1 MIAHQTGYRKPYQ
14 QQWIL
19 DSGCTKHMTFD
30 EGHFINFK
38 RDGGTVTV
46 ANGKTLQVRGGGTIE
61 VPIQGKMTQ
70 ITGVI
75 YVPDLG
81 YNLLSVSQLAERG
94 MKYNFDS
101 SSATL
106 LRNGKV
112 VAIVRKLGRTYML
125 KGSSNERGQRAFL
138 ASVDKGQD
146 VSERWHQRLG
156 HPGLHKTE
164 LFGSGAVDGIPP
176 LQQVNYDICKM
187 TKSTQNVN
195 MTPAAR
201 ATQKLERVHMDFWG
215 LYKTPT
221 TGGSKYMLTITDD
234 FSRKS

>member
-1 MIAHQTGYRKPYQ
+1 
-14 QQWIL
+14 
-19 DSGCTKHMTFD
+19 MTFD

-38 RDGGTVTV
+38 RDCGTVTV

-75 YVPDLG
+75 YIPDLG

-94 MKYNFDS
+94 MKCNFDS

-112 VAIVRKLGRTYML
+112 VAIVRKLGRTYVL
-125 KGSSNERGQRAFL
+125 KGSTNEKGQRVFL
-138 ASVDKGQD
+138 ASIDKGQD
-146 VSERWHQRLG
+146 VSEKWHQRLG
-156 HPGLHKTE
+156 HSGMRKTD
-164 LFGSGAVDGIPP
+164 LLGSGAVDGIPP
-176 LQQVNYDICKM
+176 LQQVSCEICKI

-201 ATQKLERVHMDFWG
+201 AT
-215 LYKTPT
+215 
-221 TGGSKYMLTITDD
+221 
-234 FSRKS
+234 